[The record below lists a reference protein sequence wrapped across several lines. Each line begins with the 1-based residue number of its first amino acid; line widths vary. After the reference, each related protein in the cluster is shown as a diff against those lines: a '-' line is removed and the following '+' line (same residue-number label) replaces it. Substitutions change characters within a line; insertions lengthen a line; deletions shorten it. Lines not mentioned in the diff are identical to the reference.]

1 MNLTQLKFV
10 IATAQLESFSKAADL
25 CNVTQPTL
33 SNGVAKLERQ
43 LAGKIFQRTTRKVS
57 LSSIGQAL
65 LPTIESILKQEQ
77 LLYLQAREF
86 SNPETLV
93 FKIGMSPLLNANLV
107 SLLTSAYKNL
117 NSGVEILLIEDNLNQ
132 LEDKLKNN
140 QLDLILIPIIHSRAD
155 KSSIFLY
162 EEALFYI
169 ENQQNNN
176 AADIQIA
183 DIANDTFVMV
193 PDSCGLSEITR
204 SLIRTSRLDIIEY
217 EGKAM
222 SYQVLADWASNG
234 LGSAILP
241 KSKIAAHINKQ
252 KIYNE
257 SKPAII
263 QFQAKWVPGEKQ
275 PVQKMIEYF
284 RKNAPQIISG
294 IA

>member
-43 LAGKIFQRTTRKVS
+43 LAGKIFERTTRKVS
-57 LSSIGQAL
+57 LSSFGQAL

>member
-43 LAGKIFQRTTRKVS
+43 LAGKIFERTTRKVS
-57 LSSIGQAL
+57 LSSFGQAL

-193 PDSCGLSEITR
+193 ADSCGLSEITR